1 MGHYNNFKTVVYIPA
16 EVAEKFTQEKLASDW
31 EWIEKYIGLDK
42 VYLETHRSHV
52 DVKPEQLRMIK
63 DFLESKGVTVS
74 GGITTTI
81 NDFEGTEPGKQ
92 RLFGTFCYTD
102 PAMRA
107 RLKEISEYTAGMFD
121 EIILDDFYFTN
132 CTCERCIREKG
143 ERDWVTFRRELMKDV
158 SENLVVGPAKAVNP
172 KVRMII
178 KYPNWRESYHFTGYV
193 PEVQRDIF
201 DATYTGTETRSPQY
215 TDQHLP
221 EYLSYSLVRYM
232 ENAWPGRNGGGWFD
246 TYACWSIDRYLEQA
260 YLTAFAQA
268 KELMHFQWSDLVENP
283 MLSAMALQLSKIDK
297 LMDGIGKACGVPVYI
312 PFASSGENHLEM
324 RFGMLGLPME
334 PTPFFPEEA
343 GETEVSASAGS
354 GAFRAVG
361 GYTNEDDAAGRA
373 ADRAGAGRRSI
384 LLTESALAD
393 GDIVE
398 KLEKY
403 VREGG
408 NAVITTGFF
417 RGAEQKLRAAGLTE
431 ARLSGRSIPVTRYQ
445 VTGDFAGFIEHRKTL
460 FFPEIVHGNND
471 SWSLLNGG
479 DGDTHSALVLRRAYG
494 KGRLYIAAIPDGDS
508 GLYEMPKAAVDVIK
522 RVLMG
527 GEYVSGRNVSAF
539 TYDSGRMM
547 LYRYVKADLRPEKVT
562 LYTERKKAVLV
573 DDLTGMKYP
582 SQEVKRFEDFRPS
595 SGTAAEVLLQPGK
608 FTKVHWE
615 VQE

>member
-63 DFLESKGVTVS
+63 DFLESKDVTVS

-297 LMDGIGKACGVPVYI
+297 LMDGIGKACGVSVYI

-334 PTPFFPEEA
+334 PTPFFPEGA

-361 GYTNEDDAAGRA
+361 GYTQEAATAEQA
-373 ADRAGAGRRSI
+373 ANTNGLRSI
-384 LLTESALAD
+384 LLTESSLAD

-417 RGAEQKLRAAGLTE
+417 RGAEEKLRAAGLTE

-522 RVLMG
+522 RVLTG

-539 TYDSGRMM
+539 TYDSGRIL
-547 LYRYVKADLRPEKVT
+547 LYRYVKSDLRPERVT
-562 LYTERKKAVLV
+562 LCTGRKNAVLV